1 MTLNARRFTYE
12 ERPSSDHQVTQGETR
27 CQAQRHLFDF
37 TSRGVEQFFD
47 VEEFEDLLRT
57 EPGSDCVGT
66 GEKRRRAESAKEI
79 PQRKGEDGDFSPNSH
94 GRESTGVSI
103 VDDLHVGVRD
113 EDGPVVDGKVVDP

>member
-57 EPGSDCVGT
+57 EPGSDGVGT
-66 GEKRRRAESAKEI
+66 RDKRRRAGSAKEI
-79 PQRKGEDGDFSPNSH
+79 PQRKG
-94 GRESTGVSI
+94 REGGFPELTWERKHRGF
-103 VDDLHVGVRD
+103 DR
-113 EDGPVVDGKVVDP
+113 